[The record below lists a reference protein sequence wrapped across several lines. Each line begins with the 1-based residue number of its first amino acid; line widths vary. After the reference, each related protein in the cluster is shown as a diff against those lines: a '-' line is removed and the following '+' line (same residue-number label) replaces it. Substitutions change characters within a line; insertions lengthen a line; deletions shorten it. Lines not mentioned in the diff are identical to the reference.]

1 MAKMGRP
8 KKMAKERS
16 SHLVALR
23 LTPAEHKLL
32 EQAAEKARLT
42 VSDYI
47 RLKVG
52 LRGEQ

>member
-1 MAKMGRP
+1 
-8 KKMAKERS
+8 MAKERS

-32 EQAAEKARLT
+32 EQAAEKARLS